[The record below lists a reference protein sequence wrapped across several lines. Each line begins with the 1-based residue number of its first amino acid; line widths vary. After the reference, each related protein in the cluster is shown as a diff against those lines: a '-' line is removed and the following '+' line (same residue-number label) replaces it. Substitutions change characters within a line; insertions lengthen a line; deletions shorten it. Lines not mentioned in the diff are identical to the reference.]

1 MTNKRFIETDFPIK
15 EVSKESTREKNRRY
29 GNIST
34 LHVWWAR
41 RPLAASRSSIYASL
55 IPFSE
60 NQETHRKTTQ
70 FISELSN
77 WASSNQELLLKKARN
92 NILEANNG
100 FIPKVID
107 PFAGGGAIPLE
118 IMRLGCKTYVNEL
131 NPVAILIEKAT
142 LEFPQRYGF
151 KSNKIDN
158 LGEKEL
164 LKDVNKWAQ
173 WVLTATKKSSLCFY
187 SENSEQPIPIGYLW
201 ARTVKCQN
209 PLCKVEIPLL
219 RQTWLVK
226 KKKRKIALQIIG
238 NSQEK
243 KIDFKI
249 IENGRIDFDPSRGT
263 ISRAKVVCPLCNSTL
278 DDKTLRKEAREGKMG
293 ERLLVIISYQP
304 PKKGKSYRLA
314 TEKDC
319 LIFRNA
325 ELKLIE
331 KEKKLSRE
339 WGIAAIPDEPL
350 PPVGALGF
358 RVQRYGFL
366 KWGDLFNA
374 RQKLVLLTFVEK
386 VREAYRQMLGEGL
399 DKNYAQAIV
408 TYLALAVDM
417 MAAFCNSLARWDNT
431 SEAIKHVFARQTLS
445 MLWDFVELCPFSGS
459 TGSWESG
466 WKYYLKVIDFTSTT
480 KTMVPIIT
488 QGSATNLPYSD
499 KFFDAVITD
508 PPYYNYIPYAD
519 LSDFFYVWLK
529 RLLIDIYPSLL
540 APPLTPKKEECIQNP
555 VRHGGSNIQAKQ
567 FYETMITRAFRE
579 IHRVLKDQGLFIL
592 VFAHKSTEAWET
604 ILNALLRSGLYLTA
618 SWPIHTEMTGRL
630 RDQQSAALAS
640 SIFLVCRKRAIKNEK
655 IAYFS
660 EIKSTIE
667 ERIFQKLE
675 KFWDNQIRGSDFF
688 ISAIG
693 PAMEIFGQYSRVETL
708 NGEQL
713 NAAELLEFIR
723 MLVSEFMLKKIL
735 KSSQIGKIDCETRF
749 YLLWRWLFGYAK
761 VSFDDA
767 RKMSQAMGLELEQFW
782 TRQSFIAKENSFI
795 RVLGPLE
802 RIKSLLSEKHSY
814 FMIDILHKALIYW
827 EKNQRDQ
834 LITFLDSKGY
844 LTNDLFWEVAQAIA
858 EILPEGEKERQM
870 LQGLLYNW
878 RNHS

>member
-1 MTNKRFIETDFPIK
+1 MTDKRFIETDFPIK
-15 EVSKESTREKNRRY
+15 EVSKESTREKNLRY

-55 IPFSE
+55 IPSSE
-60 NQETHRKTTQ
+60 NQEEHRKTAR

-77 WASSNQELLLKKARN
+77 WASSNQDTLIKKARK

-100 FIPKVID
+100 LVPKVID

-118 IMRLGCKTYVNEL
+118 AMRLGCETYVNEL

-142 LEFPQRYGF
+142 LELPQKYGH
-151 KSNKIDN
+151 
-158 LGEKEL
+158 GEKEHTL
-164 LKDVNKWAQ
+164 LKDVNKWAT
-173 WVLTATKKSSLCFY
+173 WVLTAAKKSSMRFY
-187 SENSEQPIPIGYLW
+187 LQNDEKPIPIGYLW

-209 PLCKVEIPLL
+209 PLCNVEVPLL
-219 RQTWLVK
+219 RQTWLVRK
-226 KKKRKIALQIIG
+226 KTRKIALKIIG
-238 NSQEK
+238 NFQEK
-243 KIDFKI
+243 KIEFRI
-249 IENGRIDFDPSRGT
+249 IEGEQIDFDPSKGT
-263 ISRAKVVCPLCNSTL
+263 ISRAKVVCPICNNTL
-278 DDKTLRKEAREGKMG
+278 DDKTLRKEAREGRMEQK
-293 ERLLVIISYQP
+293 LLVIISHHP
-304 PKKGKSYRLA
+304 TKKGKSYRLA
-314 TEKDC
+314 NEKDC
-319 LIFRNA
+319 LLFRNA
-325 ELKLIE
+325 ELNLIE

-339 WGIAAIPDEPL
+339 WGITAIPDEPL

-366 KWGDLFNA
+366 TWGDLFNA
-374 RQKLVLLTFVEK
+374 RQKLALLTFVEK
-386 VREAYRQMLGEGL
+386 VREAYRQMLKEGL

-417 MAAFCNSLARWDNT
+417 MAAFCNSLARWENT
-431 SEAIKHVFARQTLS
+431 SEAIKHVFGRQTLS

-459 TGSWESG
+459 TGSWEAG
-466 WKYYLKVIDFTSTT
+466 WKYYLKVIEFTSIT
-480 KTMVPIIT
+480 KTKVPTIT

-499 KFFDAVITD
+499 KFFDAVVTD

-529 RLLIDIYPSLL
+529 RLLIDIYPFLL

-555 VRHGGSNIQAKQ
+555 VRHEGSVIQAKQ
-567 FYETMITRAFRE
+567 FYETMITQAFQE
-579 IHRVLKDQGLFIL
+579 IHRILKDQGIFIL

-640 SIFLVCRKRAIKNEK
+640 SIFLVCRKQSIKNKK

-660 EIKSTIE
+660 EIKPNIE

-675 KFWDNQIRGSDFF
+675 KFWDNQIRGTDFF

-693 PAMEIFGQYSRVETL
+693 PAMEIFGQYSRVERL
-708 NGEQL
+708 SGEQL
-713 NAAELLEFIR
+713 STTELLEFVR
-723 MLVSEFMLKKIL
+723 MIVSEFMLKKIL
-735 KSSQIGKIDCETRF
+735 RSSRIGKIDRETRF
-749 YLLWRWLFGYAK
+749 YLLWRWMFGYAK

-767 RKMSQAMGLELEQFW
+767 RKMSQAIGLELEEFW
-782 TRQSFIAKENSFI
+782 TRKSFIVKENSFI

-802 RIKSLLSEKHSY
+802 RENFLLSDIHSY

-827 EKNQRDQ
+827 ERNQKDQ
-834 LITFLDSKGY
+834 LITFLDSRGY

-870 LQGLLYNW
+870 LQGLLYGW
-878 RNHS
+878 KNHGVKV